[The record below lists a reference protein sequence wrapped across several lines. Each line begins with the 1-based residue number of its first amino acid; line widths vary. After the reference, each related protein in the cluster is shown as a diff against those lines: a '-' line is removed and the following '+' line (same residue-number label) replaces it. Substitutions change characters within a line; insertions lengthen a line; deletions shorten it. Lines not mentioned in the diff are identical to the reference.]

1 MSGDFCELIKKGIE
15 VLIKEDF
22 MGKGVFCVLDI
33 PQTKNKAFIE
43 AEKSAIRNGCFRFW
57 ISVGR
62 TGSDYY
68 TRNCMTGDKT
78 EDELKE
84 YLKTEYLENAENITN
99 LQTTIMKLSGIVDD
113 KEGEF
118 PMDY

>member
-22 MGKGVFCVLDI
+22 MGKGVFCALDI
-33 PQTKNKAFIE
+33 PQTKNEAFIA
-43 AEKSAIRNGCFRFW
+43 AEKSAIREGCFRFR
-57 ISVGR
+57 ISAKR
-62 TGSDYY
+62 DGSDYLISQY
-68 TRNCMTGDKT
+68 HAGDKT

-84 YLKTEYLENAENITN
+84 YLRAEYLEKTENIAN
-99 LQTTIMKLSGIVDD
+99 LKTTIMKLSDAVDN

>member
-1 MSGDFCELIKKGIE
+1 MNGDFCELIKKGIE

-22 MGKGVFCVLDI
+22 MGKGIFCVLDI
-33 PQTKNKAFIE
+33 PQTKNEAFIA
-43 AEKSAIRNGCFRFW
+43 AEKSAIREGCFRLR
-57 ISVGR
+57 ISAKR
-62 TGSDYY
+62 DGSDYLISQY
-68 TRNCMTGDKT
+68 HTGDKT

-84 YLKTEYLENAENITN
+84 YLRTEYLEKTENIAN
-99 LQTTIMKLSGIVDD
+99 LKTTIMKLSDAVDN